1 MPDLPCRVA
10 RLEVKLDNE
19 SEDSREFRVEIRH
32 ALLEISDSVQT
43 LKMQREKQVGFVAGV
58 SAVIGILVTAA
69 GYLFNKFYQ

>member
-43 LKMQREKQVGFVAGV
+43 LKMQREKQVGFIAGV
-58 SAVIGILVTAA
+58 SAVIGVLVTAA
-69 GYLFNKFYQ
+69 GYIFNKFYQ

>member
-19 SEDSREFRVEIRH
+19 SEDSREFRTEIRH

-43 LKMQREKQVGFVAGV
+43 LKMQREKQVGFIAGV
-58 SAVIGILVTAA
+58 SAVIGVLVTAA
-69 GYLFNKFYQ
+69 GYMFNKFYQ

>member
-19 SEDSREFRVEIRH
+19 AEDSREFRAEIRH

-43 LKMQREKQVGFVAGV
+43 MKMQREKQVGFIAGV
-58 SAVIGILVTAA
+58 SAVIGIMVTAA

>member
-1 MPDLPCRVA
+1 MPDLPCRVT

-19 SEDSREFRVEIRH
+19 SEDSKEFRAEIRH
-32 ALLEISDSVQT
+32 ALLEISDSVQAM
-43 LKMQREKQVGFVAGV
+43 KMQREKQVGFVAGV

>member
-19 SEDSREFRVEIRH
+19 SEDSREFRTEIRL

-43 LKMQREKQVGFVAGV
+43 LKLQREKQVGFIAGV
-58 SAVIGILVTAA
+58 SAVIGILVAA
-69 GYLFNKFYQ
+69 VGYVFNKFYQ

>member
-19 SEDSREFRVEIRH
+19 SEDSREFRTEIRH

-58 SAVIGILVTAA
+58 SAVIGIIVTAA
-69 GYLFNKFYQ
+69 GYMFNKFYQ

>member
-19 SEDSREFRVEIRH
+19 SEDSREFRTEIRL

-43 LKMQREKQVGFVAGV
+43 LKLQREKQVGFIAGV
-58 SAVIGILVTAA
+58 SAVIGVLVTAA
-69 GYLFNKFYQ
+69 GYVFNKFYQ

>member
-19 SEDSREFRVEIRH
+19 SEDSREFRTEIRL

-43 LKMQREKQVGFVAGV
+43 LKMQREKQVGFIAGV
-58 SAVIGILVTAA
+58 SAVIGVLVTAA
-69 GYLFNKFYQ
+69 GYMFNKFYQ